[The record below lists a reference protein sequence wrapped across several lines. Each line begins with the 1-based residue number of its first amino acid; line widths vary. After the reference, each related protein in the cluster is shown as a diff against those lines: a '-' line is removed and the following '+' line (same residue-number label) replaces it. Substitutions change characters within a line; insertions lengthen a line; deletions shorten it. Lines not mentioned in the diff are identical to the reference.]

1 MAAAATAAAGRLGRA
16 RAAALAALRGVPPGT
31 AAEAGR
37 GWPEAEAAGPG
48 RPPDGGVA
56 RGGHVRRD
64 RAATRE
70 TEGEGGGGGAG
81 APSASDAR
89 RDDDRLRPPPP
100 PPPPRREPVQ
110 RAFPELAGD
119 PASAAAAG
127 EAFAQAGRFGDAGA
141 VAAQLGGAGSP
152 PGRRVL
158 EAALRAACGPE
169 AEHGSRAAAEN
180 VWHRLAGRASAARE
194 ELAGEFL
201 QVLTRDNGP
210 TYDAVAAA
218 VSRKGRQGGAEAPF
232 RVTVAAPGRQR
243 TLRVLEAWRALGTAD
258 RARHR
263 PMHLLSLAMA
273 DCDAGVFTE
282 AVEELLRTAG
292 GEGDDEAGDDDEGGE
307 TKVLTFAAAVLG
319 KFRGSEKRR
328 ELCHWLLDA
337 GRARRELRVGD
348 GAVAALVGSCIR
360 AARQLR
366 AGELSALLR
375 KAHLA
380 GAPLGGPR
388 TLAALERAFCL
399 LHGHPRAPPHV
410 RRGLRDLLR
419 EVDTDTGAVM

>member
-1 MAAAATAAAGRLGRA
+1 M
-16 RAAALAALRGVPPGT
+16 
-31 AAEAGR
+31 
-37 GWPEAEAAGPG
+37 
-48 RPPDGGVA
+48 
-56 RGGHVRRD
+56 
-64 RAATRE
+64 
-70 TEGEGGGGGAG
+70 
-81 APSASDAR
+81 
-89 RDDDRLRPPPP
+89 
-100 PPPPRREPVQ
+100 Q

-273 DCDAGVFTE
+273 DCDAGVFT
-282 AVEELLRTAG
+282 
-292 GEGDDEAGDDDEGGE
+292 
-307 TKVLTFAAAVLG
+307 
-319 KFRGSEKRR
+319 
-328 ELCHWLLDA
+328 
-337 GRARRELRVGD
+337 
-348 GAVAALVGSCIR
+348 
-360 AARQLR
+360 
-366 AGELSALLR
+366 
-375 KAHLA
+375 
-380 GAPLGGPR
+380 
-388 TLAALERAFCL
+388 
-399 LHGHPRAPPHV
+399 
-410 RRGLRDLLR
+410 
-419 EVDTDTGAVM
+419 